1 MRPGILILTG
11 FSDEVDRVGPLGYTL
26 YTALGWLVQ
35 LSALFR
41 EIFVPCA
48 EGDMKVTLGELRWII
63 G

>member
-11 FSDEVDRVGPLGYTL
+11 FSDEADRVFLSATL
-26 YTALGWLVQ
+26 YTALGWLVK

-48 EGDMKVTLGELRWII
+48 EGDM
-63 G
+63 